1 MIEKFNFHTHTQFC
15 DAKNTAEEMVLSA
28 IEKGMSYLGFS
39 GHSETPFDPDYCM
52 NAESEK
58 KYRDEIF
65 RLKEKYKEKIE
76 IFCGIEQDYFSEPP
90 TFQYDYII
98 GSVHY
103 VEKNGTFYSADRSR
117 ENFIKDINE
126 SFGGDYYAYAEK
138 YFELMKDV
146 LERTRGNIIG
156 HFDLVTKY
164 NEGEVL
170 FSESHP
176 RYVDAWESAL
186 EVLCKKNAIFEI
198 NTGVIPR
205 GHKTT
210 PYPSECIL
218 KRMAELGG
226 KITFSTDCHK
236 AEDIDY
242 GFSMALELAK
252 KCGFKSIVLPISY
265 NEISL

>member
-1 MIEKFNFHTHTQFC
+1 MIPKFNFHTHTEFC

-28 IEKGMSYLGFS
+28 IDKGMTYLGFS

-52 NAESEK
+52 NQESEL
-58 KYRDEIF
+58 KYREEIL
-65 RLKEKYKEKIE
+65 RLKEKYKDKIE
-76 IFCGIEQDYFSEPP
+76 IFCGIEQDYFSEPSA
-90 TFQYDYII
+90 FSYDYII

-103 VEKNGTFYSADRSR
+103 VKKDGKFYSADRSR
-117 ENFIKDINE
+117 EGFIKDINE
-126 SFGGDYYAYAEK
+126 DFGGDYYAYAEE
-138 YFELMKDV
+138 YFELLKSV
-146 LERTRGNIIG
+146 LEKTKGNIIG

-164 NEGEVL
+164 NEGEAL
-170 FSESHP
+170 FSESHT
-176 RYVDAWESAL
+176 RYVNAYEGAL
-186 EVLCKKNAIFEI
+186 EVLCKKDAIFEI

-210 PYPSECIL
+210 PYPSERIL
-218 KRMAELGG
+218 KRIAELGG
-226 KITFSTDCHK
+226 RITFSTDCHK

-242 GFSMALELAK
+242 GFLMALELAK